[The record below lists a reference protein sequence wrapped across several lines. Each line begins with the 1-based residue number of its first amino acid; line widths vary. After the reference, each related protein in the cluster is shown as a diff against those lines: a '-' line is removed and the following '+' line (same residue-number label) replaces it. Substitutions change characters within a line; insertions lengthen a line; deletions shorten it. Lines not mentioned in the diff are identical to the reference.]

1 MVMGYMGRLLTLT
14 MALALASCT
23 SKKREVKMVAGLKY
37 EETLI
42 YNLTTEPPTLDWNKA
57 TDVASAIVIFNVME
71 PLLGFDLSEND
82 LPLEPRLA
90 VDWHAEKQGHQWVFE
105 LREGVKWSDGKEFE
119 AQQVVD
125 SLERLLQP
133 ETAASGASWF
143 FEVVGAKDF
152 NKGILKDFSQVGVKA
167 EGKYQIRFT
176 LNKPLA
182 YFPKLLAIQ
191 NAIPIRKD
199 LIAKYGDKWTEAE
212 NLATLGSYHLKEWK
226 HDNYL
231 VLEKNI
237 GYFLTP
243 PPIQNVLLRI
253 INDESTGVNLFETGQ
268 IDIQPTIPAGE
279 LDRLKGKAEFKTSSE
294 YSINFLGFNT
304 KKEPFNNPDVRRA
317 ISMAIDRR
325 EIVQVLG
332 GHVMGNRAWLPP
344 DMLGYSDTFGM
355 TFDPDKARIL
365 LGKTGYGRS
374 KQFPKAVISYNTN
387 SNHKLVIEN
396 IQAQLKKNLG
406 IELEIQNQEWKSYL
420 AQINSDAPH
429 LFRMGWIALFPD
441 PAPMFE
447 VFRSDSEFNR
457 FGWGG
462 QEFNQLLDSAAA
474 ELKPEKRFEYYKRIQ
489 EILSVEEVPAFAV
502 YSSSNKYLV
511 SERTQGFPINPLD
524 RVEFRRVK
532 LK

>member
-1 MVMGYMGRLLTLT
+1 MNNLKKILCLSLLISLVG
-14 MALALASCT
+14 CT
-23 SKKREVKMVAGLKY
+23 SKKKEVKMVAGLKY

-71 PLLGFDLSEND
+71 PLLGFDLTQID

-105 LREGVKWSDGKEFE
+105 LREGVKWSDGKDFE

-125 SLERLLQP
+125 SMERLLNP

-143 FEVVGAKDF
+143 FEVAGAKEY
-152 NKGILKDFSQVGVKA
+152 NKGEHKDFSKVGIKA
-167 EGKYQIRFT
+167 EGKHQIRFT

-199 LIAKYGDKWTEAE
+199 LIAKHGDKWTEAE
-212 NLATLGSYHLKEWK
+212 NLATLGAYHLKEWR

-243 PPIQNVLLRI
+243 PSIQNVLLRI

-268 IDIQPTIPAGE
+268 IDIQPTIPASE
-279 LDRLKGKAEFKTSSE
+279 LDRLKNKPELKTSSE

-332 GHVMGNRAWLPP
+332 GHVISNRAWLPP
-344 DMLGYSDTFGM
+344 DMLGYSETFGI

-365 LGKTGYGRS
+365 LSKTGYGKSR
-374 KQFPKAVISYNTN
+374 QFPKAVISYNTN
-387 SNHKLVIEN
+387 SNHKLVVEN
-396 IQAQLKKNLG
+396 IQAQLKKNLD

-420 AQINSDAPH
+420 AQIN
-429 LFRMGWIALFPD
+429 
-441 PAPMFE
+441 
-447 VFRSDSEFNR
+447 
-457 FGWGG
+457 
-462 QEFNQLLDSAAA
+462 
-474 ELKPEKRFEYYKRIQ
+474 
-489 EILSVEEVPAFAV
+489 
-502 YSSSNKYLV
+502 
-511 SERTQGFPINPLD
+511 
-524 RVEFRRVK
+524 
-532 LK
+532 